1 MIDLYWLPKIEQW
14 RERLRRLG
22 EADDAWDEAVTL
34 ATSHLDPVQTNALDT
49 VLRRVLAGPPK
60 SLPDKPV
67 RLALLG
73 SSTLAHLHP
82 AIRVAGLRR
91 RLWVETY
98 ENDYGQYWQELADPG
113 SALHRFKPN
122 AILLALDAY
131 HLAAGI
137 SGASSAAE
145 IKAALSETGERIRN
159 CWRLAREAFRCP
171 VIHQLALP
179 VHPPL
184 IGSNEHRLNGSRA
197 GFIAALNAE
206 LRGMADAE
214 GVDVLALDTRA
225 ARDGIVA

>member
-34 ATSHLDPVQTNALDT
+34 ATSRLDPVQTNALDT
-49 VLRRVLAGPPK
+49 MLRRVLAGPPK

-98 ENDYGQYWQELADPG
+98 ENDYGQYWQELVDPD
-113 SALHRFKPN
+113 SALHCFAPN
-122 AILLALDAY
+122 VVVLALDAR
-131 HLAAGI
+131 HIAGGVGAA
-137 SGASSAAE
+137 SGAGDVE
-145 IKAALSETGERIRN
+145 TALVESCERIRS
-159 CWRLAREAFRCP
+159 CWRLARDNFRCQL
-171 VIHQLALP
+171 IQQLALP

-184 IGSNEHRLNGSRA
+184 LGSNEHRL
-197 GFIAALNAE
+197 
-206 LRGMADAE
+206 
-214 GVDVLALDTRA
+214 
-225 ARDGIVA
+225 